1 MKKKLLIV
9 LVVVLCVAAAGYQVW
24 YDRKQKEAFV
34 DEWIAKGEA
43 VITSLQTEGW
53 TDYLVRENGLQ
64 ERETLLFINVLT
76 TDPDDLAQSSQ
87 LIYLP
92 ADEESNADIRKVVDT
107 LQLVWLRDE
116 LPYNVSPNP
125 LTSLPRLIFQQG
137 EEEFHFYITMEE
149 ERAVL
154 SLSYKIDRRANLF
167 LDFTADREA
176 VWNLVTRVKTVHNK
190 P

>member
-9 LVVVLCVAAAGYQVW
+9 LVVALCVAAAGYKVW

-53 TDYLVRENGLQ
+53 TDYLVRENGLG
-64 ERETLLFINVLT
+64 ETLLFINVLT
-76 TDPDDLAQSSQ
+76 TDPDALAQFSQ
-87 LIYLP
+87 LICLP
-92 ADEESNADIRKVVDT
+92 ADEESDADIRKVVDT

-116 LPYNVSPNP
+116 LPYNISPNP

-137 EEEFHFYITMEE
+137 EEEIHFYITMEE
-149 ERAVL
+149 DRAVL
-154 SLSYKIDRRANLF
+154 SLGYKIDRRANLF